1 MFSMKA
7 LLVEDN
13 PADARLIRE
22 ILKDSPAGTFQLCH
36 VHRLDSALEQLRQET
51 FEVALLDLALPDSRG
66 MATLTVMQQ
75 ASGSLPIVVLTGFD
89 DERFALEAVRAGAQ
103 DYLVK
108 GRFDSELLVRTIR
121 YAVQRKRIEEEIR
134 LLNTQLELRV
144 AERTAELQTANED
157 LLKEIAER
165 KRAEAALR
173 ESQQWLRVT
182 LTSIGDA
189 VVTSDAEGRV
199 TFLNPVA
206 EALTGWKTEEAL
218 GQPIQRVFRIVNE
231 KSGKPANDIVAQ
243 VLRDGRTA
251 ALANHTALVTKAGH
265 QIPIE
270 DSAAPIR
277 DTNDNVAGVVLV
289 FHDVTERRRA
299 EEGLR
304 QSERRFRTMA
314 DAIPQ
319 LAWIATPE
327 GWIYW
332 YNRRWYEYTGAT
344 PGQMEGWG
352 WQSVHNP
359 QTLPTVLQRWQASIA
374 TGEPFDMVFPLR
386 GADGAF
392 RPFLTRVLPVKDEQ
406 GRVLQWFGTNTD
418 VSEQKA
424 AEDALRAE
432 RDFSTAILETT
443 GALIVVV
450 DREGRITRANRACEA
465 TTGYTVA
472 ELCGRVFW
480 ELLAPEDIPSARQ
493 KWDALCA
500 GELPSGLENHWVAK
514 DGSRRLISWSSTAL
528 VGADGTIQHVI
539 ATGVDITDHRNA
551 EQALIRSEKL
561 ASLGRMAATIAHE
574 INNPLAAVMNSLY
587 IAQTNDGLPHSARH
601 HLEVADAELQRVAH
615 ITRQALGFYRESA
628 APATVSLNEILE
640 STIDLLKTKITA
652 KNAKVEKQCDGE
664 CQVTGVA
671 GELRQVIS
679 NLLSNSLDA
688 IADQGTIKLRVSTFL
703 PTIHGGRRV
712 RVTVADN
719 GAGIDPAVRPHIFEP
734 LFTTKESVGTGLGL
748 WVSKQIIQRYGGS
761 IRVHS
766 SRNGGRRGT
775 TFSVFL
781 PTQRGA
787 AAQTANA

>member
-1 MFSMKA
+1 MKA

-22 ILKDSPAGTFQLCH
+22 ILKDSPAGIFQLCH
-36 VHRLDSALEQLRQET
+36 VPRLDSALEQLRQES
-51 FEVALLDLALPDSRG
+51 FDVALLDLALPDSQG
-66 MATLTVMQQ
+66 MDTLTLMQR
-75 ASGSLPIVVLTGFD
+75 ASGSLPIIVLTGFD

-121 YAVQRKRIEEEIR
+121 YAIERKRIEGEIR
-134 LLNTQLELRV
+134 LLNANLELRV
-144 AERTAELQTANED
+144 TERTTQLQKANDD
-157 LLKEIAER
+157 LLKEIVER
-165 KRAEAALR
+165 KRAETALR

-189 VVTSDAEGRV
+189 VVTSNAEGRV
-199 TFLNPVA
+199 TFLNAVA
-206 EALTGWKTEEAL
+206 ESLTGWKTEEAL

-231 KSGKPANDIVAQ
+231 KSGEPAKDIVAQ

-277 DTNDNVAGVVLV
+277 DTNDNIVGVVLV

-299 EEGLR
+299 EEALR

-319 LAWIATPE
+319 LGWMANPD

-332 YNRRWYEYTGAT
+332 YNRRWYEYTGTT
-344 PGQMEGWG
+344 PEQMEGWG
-352 WQSVHNP
+352 WQSVHDP
-359 QTLPTVLQRWQASIA
+359 QTLPNVLQRWKASIA

-392 RPFLTRVLPVKDEQ
+392 RPFLTRVSPVKDEQ

-418 VSEQKA
+418 LSEQKA

-443 GALIVVV
+443 AALIVVV
-450 DREGRITRANRACEA
+450 DREGYITRVNRACEA
-465 TTGYTVA
+465 TTGYAIA
-472 ELCGRVFW
+472 ELWGRLFW
-480 ELLAPEDIPSARQ
+480 EFLAPEDILSARQ
-493 KWDALCA
+493 TWDALCA
-500 GELPSGLENHWVAK
+500 GELPSELESHWVAK

-528 VGADGTIQHVI
+528 VSADGTIQYI
-539 ATGVDITDHRNA
+539 IGTGVDITDHRNA
-551 EQALIRSEKL
+551 EQALSRSEKL

-587 IAQTNDGLPHSARH
+587 IARTSDGLPHPARYY
-601 HLEVADAELQRVAH
+601 LDVADAELQRVAH

-628 APATVSLNEILE
+628 APDAVSLNEILD
-640 STIDLLKTKITA
+640 STIDLLKAKIVA
-652 KNAKVEKQCDGE
+652 KRANIEKQCDGE
-664 CQVTGVA
+664 CQVMGVA

-703 PTIHGGRRV
+703 PTIHGSRRV

-719 GAGIDPAVRPHIFEP
+719 GAGIDPAVRPRIFEP

-761 IRVHS
+761 IRLHS
-766 SRNGGRRGT
+766 STMGGRRGT

-787 AAQTANA
+787 AAQAANA